1 MSLVCANFALRMNMK
16 DSHIEKRETDDSYDH
31 VLKYTGVFGGV
42 QGLKILIDVVRNKL
56 AALLLHPLGVGLNAI
71 FMNIGEV
78 INSCT
83 NFGLS
88 LSATQRL
95 SELYEEGTD
104 EELRRT
110 VGVVRTWSLWS
121 AFIAMALCSSL
132 AGLLGRYYFP
142 DGDKHTLEIV
152 FLSLFVASLPVE
164 AGECSILKG
173 VRRLKR
179 LASVEVLCTISTF
192 VFTIPLFF
200 LLGLKG
206 IVISLI
212 LCGWAKTLIHLW
224 ACVRIFPYRVHPFS
238 RKVMGAGRPLI
249 IRGIPYMLAAIAGGV
264 TTSVVFSFCLGG
276 ATADIGLYK
285 AGYGLMVTYAGMVF
299 IAMEADFFPRLSSV
313 NHDTEK
319 MNHTINQQVDVCV
332 LLMAPLLICFV
343 IAMPWIVRLLYSNEF
358 LPVVA
363 MAQSAVFYMF
373 LGAITKPAAYTALAK
388 GDSLI
393 YLTAECIYNVVLIAL
408 LYVGYHRWGILGSGI
423 ALSCAAL
430 FDLILIL
437 TLYGTLYHVRL
448 RMSSLRLILPQGLL
462 LLFVVLSSMSG
473 STLLKYSCSVPCL
486 CVSLFITW
494 KLLSRETLFVVRL
507 REKLNKLKR

>member
-1 MSLVCANFALRMNMK
+1 MSMK
-16 DSHIEKRETDDSYDH
+16 DSHIEKRETDDSYGH

-56 AALLLHPLGVGLNAI
+56 AALLLHRVGVGLNAI
-71 FMNIGEV
+71 FMNIGDV

-95 SELYEEGTD
+95 AELYEEGTE
-104 EELRRT
+104 EELRRL

-121 AFIAMALCSSL
+121 AFIALALCSSL
-132 AGLLGRYYFP
+132 AGLLGHYYFP

-152 FLSLFVASLPVE
+152 FLSLYVASLPVE

-173 VRRLKR
+173 MRRLKR
-179 LASVEVLCTISTF
+179 LASVEVFCALSTF

-206 IVISLI
+206 IVLSLV
-212 LCGWAKTLIHLW
+212 LCGWAKAAIHLW
-224 ACVRIFPYRVHPFS
+224 VCTRIFPYRVHPFS
-238 RKVMGAGRPLI
+238 QKVIKTGKPLI
-249 IRGIPYMLAAIAGGV
+249 VRGIPYMLAAIAGGF
-264 TTSVVFSFCLGG
+264 TTSIVFSFCLDG
-276 ATADIGLYK
+276 APEEIGLYK

-299 IAMEADFFPRLSSV
+299 MAVEADYFPRLSSV
-313 NHDTEK
+313 NHDVVH
-319 MNHTINQQVDVCV
+319 MNHTINQQIDVCV

-343 IAMPWIVRLLYSNEF
+343 IAMPWIVRLLYSEEF

-373 LGAITKPAAYTALAK
+373 LSAITKPVAYTPLAK
-388 GDSLI
+388 GASLI
-393 YLTAECIYNVVLIAL
+393 YLLAECIYNGVFIGL
-408 LYVGYHRWGILGSGI
+408 LYMGYHNWGVLGSGV

-430 FDLILIL
+430 FDLILVF
-437 TLYGTLYHVRL
+437 TLYGTLYHFRL
-448 RMSSLRLILPQGLL
+448 RLSSLRLIMPQGALL
-462 LLFVVLSSMSG
+462 LLVVLSSMCG
-473 STLLKYSCSVPCL
+473 STLVKYTVGLPCL
-486 CVSLFITW
+486 GLSLFITW
-494 KLLSRETLFVVRL
+494 KLLSRESQFVLRL
-507 REKLNKLKR
+507 KEKFSKMKG